1 MKILIL
7 TQYFPPE
14 TGAPQNR
21 LFELAIILQNKGAD
35 ITVLTAMPNYPQR
48 KIHTHY
54 KKKLYCYEE
63 LQGLKIHRS
72 WIFVKD
78 SKSIF
83 FRIINYFS
91 FVFSSFFVGLF
102 KLKKYDYI
110 FCESPPLFLGISAYL
125 LKKIKKTKLIFNVSD
140 LWPESAEKLGLI
152 SNKFLLKI
160 SVLLEEFL
168 YKKSE
173 IITCQTQGIVKN
185 ILNRFPDKTIYWLKN
200 GVDTNFYNPENIKTI
215 WREENGF
222 SNNDFILL
230 YAGIIGYAQG
240 LDVILKSAQAL
251 KNYDSHRQIKFVL
264 LGDGPEKQRL
274 IEIKNK
280 LNLDNVYFFNSV
292 SKNNMP
298 AVIKAID
305 VAVIPLKR
313 LDIFKGAIP
322 SKIFENLAMKKP
334 ILLGVEGEAKELF
347 IDQGKCGLSFVP
359 EDHKDLYKKII
370 EIYNSPEL
378 LNFLGNNALEYV
390 KKYFSRDKI
399 ADEFWELIREQQ
411 KTE

>member
-1 MKILIL
+1 M
-7 TQYFPPE
+7 
-14 TGAPQNR
+14 
-21 LFELAIILQNKGAD
+21 
-35 ITVLTAMPNYPQR
+35 
-48 KIHTHY
+48 
-54 KKKLYCYEE
+54 
-63 LQGLKIHRS
+63 
-72 WIFVKD
+72 
-78 SKSIF
+78 
-83 FRIINYFS
+83 
-91 FVFSSFFVGLF
+91 
-102 KLKKYDYI
+102 
-110 FCESPPLFLGISAYL
+110 
-125 LKKIKKTKLIFNVSD
+125 
-140 LWPESAEKLGLI
+140 
-152 SNKFLLKI
+152 
-160 SVLLEEFL
+160 
-168 YKKSE
+168 
-173 IITCQTQGIVKN
+173 
-185 ILNRFPDKTIYWLKN
+185 
-200 GVDTNFYNPENIKTI
+200 
-215 WREENGF
+215 
-222 SNNDFILL
+222 
-230 YAGIIGYAQG
+230 
-240 LDVILKSAQAL
+240 DVILKSAQAF